1 MLYHHILN
9 PATGYPY
16 DNGLVSVTI
25 ISDKSVDGDGLSTS
39 CFALG
44 LEKGM
49 ELINSLPD
57 VQAVFITEDGELH
70 FSEGFEDELTVI
82 NN

>member
-1 MLYHHILN
+1 M
-9 PATGYPY
+9 
-16 DNGLVSVTI
+16 
-25 ISDKSVDGDGLSTS
+25 DGDGLSTV

-57 VQAVFITEDGELH
+57 TQAVFITEDGELH
-70 FSEGFEDELTVI
+70 YSEQFEDEVPL
-82 NN
+82 NYE